1 MQFPLLGLARDF
13 HPLDNAHA
21 ERTKKPMAPF
31 TLGIIGFISD
41 KYTCQIHSIGYPS
54 SFIISLRTL
63 TFAVE
68 AKEDIGVMK
77 KWDIGH
83 ERKRKCAQVGQR
95 ACPCWVTCFPHLGK
109 QLAQK
114 RDKNGVERRG
124 CVTTSQTYRAI
135 NRKYN
140 DRK

>member
-1 MQFPLLGLARDF
+1 
-13 HPLDNAHA
+13 
-21 ERTKKPMAPF
+21 MAPF

-83 ERKRKCAQVGQR
+83 GRRRKCAQVGQR
-95 ACPCWVTCFPHLGK
+95 ACPCWATCLPHLGNVVIRNFAPPK
-109 QLAQK
+109 FRK
-114 RDKNGVERRG
+114 VKPPTKNTINKECKCGKNREAFINFAVE
-124 CVTTSQTYRAI
+124 T
-135 NRKYN
+135 K
-140 DRK
+140 K

>member
-1 MQFPLLGLARDF
+1 MVPL
-13 HPLDNAHA
+13 
-21 ERTKKPMAPF
+21 

-41 KYTCQIHSIGYPS
+41 KYTCQIDSIGYPS

-83 ERKRKCAQVGQR
+83 GRRRKCAQVGQR
-95 ACPCWVTCFPHLGK
+95 ACPCWATCLPHLGNV
-109 QLAQK
+109 LAQK
-114 RDKNGVERRG
+114 RDKKRCRGRG

>member
-1 MQFPLLGLARDF
+1 
-13 HPLDNAHA
+13 
-21 ERTKKPMAPF
+21 MAPF

-95 ACPCWVTCFPHLGK
+95 ACPCWVTCLPHLGK
-109 QLAQK
+109 HVAPKWEKTSRDGIVQK
-114 RDKNGVERRG
+114 SSFSVFIFDDL
-124 CVTTSQTYRAI
+124 Q
-135 NRKYN
+135 
-140 DRK
+140 DR

>member
-1 MQFPLLGLARDF
+1 
-13 HPLDNAHA
+13 
-21 ERTKKPMAPF
+21 MAPF

-83 ERKRKCAQVGQR
+83 GRRRKCAQVGQR
-95 ACPCWVTCFPHLGK
+95 AYPTWATCLPKNGT
-109 QLAQK
+109 
-114 RDKNGVERRG
+114 KNGVERRG

-140 DRK
+140 DRKCEQV

>member
-1 MQFPLLGLARDF
+1 
-13 HPLDNAHA
+13 
-21 ERTKKPMAPF
+21 MAPF

-83 ERKRKCAQVGQR
+83 GRRRKC
-95 ACPCWVTCFPHLGK
+95 
-109 QLAQK
+109 AQK
-114 RDKNGVERRG
+114 RDKKRCREEGMRHHHANISSDKPQV
-124 CVTTSQTYRAI
+124 
-135 NRKYN
+135 
-140 DRK
+140 

>member
-1 MQFPLLGLARDF
+1 
-13 HPLDNAHA
+13 
-21 ERTKKPMAPF
+21 MAPF

-83 ERKRKCAQVGQR
+83 GRRRKCAQVGQR
-95 ACPCWVTCFPHLGK
+95 ACPKTG
-109 QLAQK
+109 QK
-114 RDKNGVERRG
+114 TV
-124 CVTTSQTYRAI
+124 
-135 NRKYN
+135 
-140 DRK
+140 

>member
-1 MQFPLLGLARDF
+1 
-13 HPLDNAHA
+13 
-21 ERTKKPMAPF
+21 MAPF

-83 ERKRKCAQVGQR
+83 GRRRKCAQVGQR
-95 ACPCWVTCFPHLGK
+95 AYPTWATCLPHLGNV
-109 QLAQK
+109 LAQK
-114 RDKNGVERRG
+114 RDKKRCREEGMRHHLANISSDKTQV
-124 CVTTSQTYRAI
+124 
-135 NRKYN
+135 
-140 DRK
+140 

>member
-1 MQFPLLGLARDF
+1 
-13 HPLDNAHA
+13 
-21 ERTKKPMAPF
+21 MAPF

-83 ERKRKCAQVGQR
+83 GRRRKCAQVGQR
-95 ACPCWVTCFPHLGK
+95 ACPCWVTCLPHLGNV
-109 QLAQK
+109 LAQK
-114 RDKNGVERRG
+114 RDKKRCRE
-124 CVTTSQTYRAI
+124 
-135 NRKYN
+135 
-140 DRK
+140 